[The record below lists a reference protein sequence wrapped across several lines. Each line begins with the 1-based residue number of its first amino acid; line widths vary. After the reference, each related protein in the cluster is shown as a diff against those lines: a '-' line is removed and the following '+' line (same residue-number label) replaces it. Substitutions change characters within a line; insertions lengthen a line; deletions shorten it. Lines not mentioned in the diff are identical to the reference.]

1 MRLEALLASVAVVV
15 LLGTVAAAT
24 LVSGFVADP
33 GPDEPPARLDVAET
47 TLSAGEVTGE
57 TATLDVT
64 TYVRHHGGSAENVT
78 VVVRATDA
86 ESGLVTD
93 TTSRELGTVR
103 DEGEREVSL
112 SVTVPREG
120 GYEVSTILYV
130 DGRRVDTATA
140 SVSGVE
146 ALEPPYTRTSVSFHE
161 FADQPSVEYRI
172 SSVDGDRVSLDVT
185 SYLTNGGDDPES
197 DLRLVVT
204 ARHADA
210 YVVAD
215 RAETSV
221 GTVEPGR
228 TVSPEVQVTVPD
240 DNNYYLDVTLWR
252 DGVVLESTRAAANLD
267 PEETISVNET
277 RREIEFEAGDFETGG
292 SGAPD
297 REMETETGVENQPG
311 LGVGVALVAL
321 VGSLLAARRWSA

>member
-1 MRLEALLASVAVVV
+1 MRIEALLASIALVV
-15 LLGTVAAAT
+15 LLGTVVAAT

-57 TATLDVT
+57 TAALDVT
-64 TYVRHHGGSAENVT
+64 TYVQHRGGPAENVT

-86 ESGLVTD
+86 ESGLVAD

-120 GYEVSTILYV
+120 GYEVTTILYV
-130 DGRRVDTATA
+130 DGQRVDTASA

-146 ALEPPYTRTSVSFHE
+146 ALEPPRTRTSVSFHQ
-161 FADQPSVEYRI
+161 FPDRPSIEYRI
-172 SSVDGDRVSLDVT
+172 ASADGDRVTLDVT

-197 DLRLVVT
+197 GLRLVVT

-215 RAETSV
+215 RTETIV
-221 GTVEPGR
+221 GTVDPGQ

-240 DNNYYLDVTLWR
+240 DNNYYLDATLWR

-277 RREIEFEAGDFETGG
+277 RREIEFEAGDFETGDG
-292 SGAPD
+292 GAP
-297 REMETETGVENQPG
+297 RRPPETEAGAESQPG
-311 LGVGVALVAL
+311 LGIGVALVAL